1 MLFVLRTFSKM
12 LSIPSLRLG
21 VIMSSSENIRYINNY
36 KPHYTVNSIALL
48 FAEAIVDNH
57 DRLIT
62 ELKKQ
67 YLEGKDYI
75 NKALAEN
82 GYETLPSEGCYICI
96 KSKVQNFQRADR
108 SSERKKHTNPV
119 WQGWSHRMAALD
131 NCTTKIYGNF
141 YGYIA

>member
-1 MLFVLRTFSKM
+1 MMLSLSLMKPITIFYDKTSIDLVKEYDNVFVLPTFSKM

-36 KPHYTVNSIALL
+36 KAPITLSTPLHYF

-96 KSKVQNFQRADR
+96 KPKYKTSRELTDLLK
-108 SSERKKHTNPV
+108 EKT
-119 WQGWSHRMAALD
+119 
-131 NCTTKIYGNF
+131 Y
-141 YGYIA
+141 